1 MNETEN
7 VIKYKNADWTLPL
20 LFSYDAYIIAMSK
33 LAKELKIKNPINY
46 AYGMIP
52 SKWTGGRISKYKTQD
67 KKAIEK
73 HLLKVI
79 NAGTTPLFTFSK
91 YLIEKEDLDDEFS
104 NWLLDFGY
112 EHNCQFIISNDL
124 LYDHI
129 KSKYPNAKCVA
140 SVLKFVFELEEI
152 LKIGETEYYNS
163 LMDKY
168 ERIVLRPEYSRKKLL
183 KHLNEIKDLSKV
195 EVLINQVCINNC
207 KEAIREHSSIPV
219 SDYEGKPAS
228 AVFCPFD
235 SYRRKFGLEK
245 AFLIGNCYEKT
256 EVDAMVENGITHL
269 KLQGRNYL
277 KEAIFGVIGGHVFE
291 SVGNYSEISSY
302 LLDIINNDK
311 KILKDL
317 IITPRKDN

>member
-1 MNETEN
+1 MKEMEN

-33 LAKELKIKNPINY
+33 LAKELKIKNPISF

-52 SKWTGGRISKYKTQD
+52 SKWTGGRISKFRTQD

-73 HLLKVI
+73 HLKRI
-79 NAGTTPLFTFSK
+79 IEAGITPLFTFSK
-91 YLIEKEDLDDEFS
+91 YFIEKDDLNDEFS

-112 EHNCQFIISNDL
+112 EHNCQFIISSDL
-124 LYDHI
+124 LYNHI
-129 KSKYPNAKCVA
+129 KNKYPNAKCIA
-140 SVLKFVFELEEI
+140 SVLKFVFELENV

-168 ERIVLRPEYSRKKLL
+168 ERIVFRPEYSRKKLL

-207 KEAIREHSSIPV
+207 QEAIKEHTSIPV
-219 SDYEGKPAS
+219 SDYERTKAPLL
-228 AVFCPFD
+228 FCPFE
-235 SYRRKFGLEK
+235 SYRNKYGLEK
-245 AFLIGNCYEKT
+245 AFLVGNCYEKS

-269 KLQGRNYL
+269 KLQGRNYH
-277 KEAIFGVIGGHVFE
+277 KESIFGVIGGHVFE

-317 IITPRKDN
+317 IITPRND